1 MVEYDEAG
9 AVTSIELLNARW
21 HLERDGEVRVTLP
34 EHPAVADERELKA
47 ALT

>member
-1 MVEYDEAG
+1 MVEYDETG

-21 HLERDGEVRVTLP
+21 RLERDGEVRVTLP

-47 ALT
+47 ALA